1 MERMALAH
9 SLISPLSPSSFPT
22 IPSSPSAFLYNSCQ
36 LHRITVYQGPPVPTL
51 GWDSSRWPLLSFLFS
66 IPGLTKSVNLGLTEA
81 CPQEPSTHFHLIG
94 TQSLVQTQSSSSSFL
109 LPLPSF
115 PPICLH
121 SFGTP
126 GNPLKPSLPVTS
138 QPPQW
143 AGIQSVQ
150 QQLKKGTWLNK
161 DKTRYLWKKKTL
173 QIPQTQM
180 PGFKCKSTNMN
191 KQDNR
196 LLQKL
201 SVLLP

>member
-1 MERMALAH
+1 M
-9 SLISPLSPSSFPT
+9 
-22 IPSSPSAFLYNSCQ
+22 
-36 LHRITVYQGPPVPTL
+36 
-51 GWDSSRWPLLSFLFS
+51 
-66 IPGLTKSVNLGLTEA
+66 
-81 CPQEPSTHFHLIG
+81 
-94 TQSLVQTQSSSSSFL
+94 QTQSSSSSFL

-161 DKTRYLWKKKTL
+161 DKTRYLCKKQTKHFKYHKLRCLDSNAKAQIWISKTIGFSRSH
-173 QIPQTQM
+173 QSYCHRPWEKKCSWSTRQGMGGIPFLWLMMKNQRWHGSNNFSQVRKLITSSCYNNTWPFECHVPLSPAQLQTQ
-180 PGFKCKSTNMN
+180 
-191 KQDNR
+191 
-196 LLQKL
+196 
-201 SVLLP
+201 